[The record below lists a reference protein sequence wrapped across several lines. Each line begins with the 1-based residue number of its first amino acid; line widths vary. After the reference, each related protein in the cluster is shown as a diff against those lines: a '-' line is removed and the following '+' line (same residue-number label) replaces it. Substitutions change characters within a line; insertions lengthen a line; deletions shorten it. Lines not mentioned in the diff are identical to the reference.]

1 LIEGIGVDIVSVER
15 INLVYKKHGN
25 RFLQKIFTPGEIEYC
40 KTKKKPAEHFAAR
53 FAAKEALAKALN
65 IAKKPGWQQVEILP
79 GNDGPEIK
87 IKESFL
93 DPDLDIKLS
102 MSHERRWAVAMV
114 IISKEVGKSETGN
127 R

>member
-1 LIEGIGVDIVSVER
+1 MIEGMGVDIVSVER

-40 KTKKKPAEHFAAR
+40 KTKKKPAEHLAAR

-65 IAKKPGWQQVEILP
+65 TAKKPGWQQVEILP

-87 IKESFL
+87 IKEGFL
-93 DPDLDIKLS
+93 DPDWDIKLS
-102 MSHERRWAVAMV
+102 MSHERSWAVAMV
-114 IISKEVGKSETGN
+114 LISKEVGKSETGN